1 MSTFE
6 ILLSGDD
13 DSHVVAADAYAQ
25 EGPLTTFFCCDS
37 THVRLDSWAERLAS
51 FRSADIRAIRRL
63 DDVATLAPAA
73 PPMLGLVE
81 TVDTLDTHDTLVA
94 ALVET
99 VDTLDVGEAAEA
111 S

>member
-6 ILLSGDD
+6 ILLAGDD
-13 DSHVVAADAYAQ
+13 DAHVVAADAYAQ

-51 FRSADIRAIRRL
+51 FRSAEIRAIRRV
-63 DDVATLAPAA
+63 DDRVTVSPRT
-73 PPMLGLVE
+73 PRLGLVE
-81 TVDTLDTHDTLVA
+81 VVD
-94 ALVET
+94 
-99 VDTLDVGEAAEA
+99 A